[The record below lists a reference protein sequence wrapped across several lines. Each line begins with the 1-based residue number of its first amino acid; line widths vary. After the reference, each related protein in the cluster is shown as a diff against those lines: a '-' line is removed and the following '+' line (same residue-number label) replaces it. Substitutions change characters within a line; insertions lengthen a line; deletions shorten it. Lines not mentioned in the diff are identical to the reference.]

1 VIGGSRNITSPLLV
15 HVEAVGPESTLAMI
29 RALLDRAL
37 LDRPPAVRAA
47 DRWARYFV
55 TAVILVA
62 VGVGFAWWRISP
74 EDALWVVLSVL
85 VATCPCALSLA
96 TPAALASATHAL
108 VESGFLIARGHVLE
122 TLARTTHIVFDKTGT
137 LTEGGA
143 SLAQVIPVAGR
154 SIDEVLALAGALES
168 GSEHPIAQ
176 AFPQP
181 GEGAAILDLRAE
193 PNCGVTG
200 KVGGRALRLG
210 RPDWVA
216 QLYAPAETREISS
229 LEPPRATDG
238 SEQVSS
244 GRSWILLADEAGP
257 LAWFGMAASTRSDAR
272 EAVSWLGREG
282 LEVTLLSGDPS
293 QEAVSSIASE
303 LGILESVADATPAQ
317 KLEVVEQMQRD
328 GAILAAVGDGVN
340 DAPILGRA
348 DVSIAMGGG
357 TDLARMSADA
367 VLLGDRLSALPR
379 AFDLAR
385 RTRSIIRQNLGWAV
399 LYNLAILPLAALG
412 YVQPWMAAI
421 GMSASSLLVVAN
433 ALRLSRS
440 PTDP

>member
-1 VIGGSRNITSPLLV
+1 VVAPTVQGC
-15 HVEAVGPESTLAMI
+15 
-29 RALLDRAL
+29 
-37 LDRPPAVRAA
+37 A
-47 DRWARYFV
+47 DNV
-55 TAVILVA
+55 
-62 VGVGFAWWRISP
+62 
-74 EDALWVVLSVL
+74 
-85 VATCPCALSLA
+85 
-96 TPAALASATHAL
+96 
-108 VESGFLIARGHVLE
+108 
-122 TLARTTHIVFDKTGT
+122 
-137 LTEGGA
+137 
-143 SLAQVIPVAGR
+143 
-154 SIDEVLALAGALES
+154 
-168 GSEHPIAQ
+168 
-176 AFPQP
+176 
-181 GEGAAILDLRAE
+181 
-193 PNCGVTG
+193 
-200 KVGGRALRLG
+200 
-210 RPDWVA
+210 
-216 QLYAPAETREISS
+216 
-229 LEPPRATDG
+229 
-238 SEQVSS
+238 
-244 GRSWILLADEAGP
+244 
-257 LAWFGMAASTRSDAR
+257 ASTRSDAR

-303 LGILESVADATPAQ
+303 LGIEESVADATPAQ

-340 DAPILGRA
+340 DAPLLGRA

-440 PTDP
+440 PTDS